1 MTYRTVVVGTDGSE
15 TAQLAVRHAGKVA
28 ADNAARLV
36 VVTAY
41 EPHGDELV
49 AKEAQAPEDIRW
61 ALTDRVQAEE
71 LAQKGRAIAQEQ
83 GATGIVAQ
91 AIAGSPAD
99 VLIEAAHDFGADVK
113 RVANKY
119 LIKGRVVLSIVPL
132 GKKDQASKPDAST
145 TVSQTTPSART
156 NASLVEAK

>member
-1 MTYRTVVVGTDGSE
+1 MPSASSAPTACDVAAVTYRTVVVGTDGSE

-99 VLIEAAHDFGADVK
+99 VLIEAAHDFGADVIVVGSK
-113 RVANKY
+113 GLTSSVSHHAPCDV
-119 LIKGRVVLSIVPL
+119 LIVHTA
-132 GKKDQASKPDAST
+132 D
-145 TVSQTTPSART
+145 
-156 NASLVEAK
+156 